1 MSISLD
7 SASKALTVVATFI
20 AVIAA
25 WKALPLN
32 EEIGKLQAAT
42 QSLDLQ
48 LKAAEGRLKEAEG
61 RLKET
66 ESGRKLSFDL
76 YTEVRKVL
84 ENKGTT
90 PRDEEVLRVLI
101 ESLAEDPFR
110 VKLLSVLAVSAKSPE
125 TRQSAE
131 ESGKFYLE
139 QTQLPQRTTPAIVPA
154 TQPGRTAQPGGTAQR
169 PSVDSID
176 VDVFFCAEKLATSE
190 PIAKRVIDLKLP
202 SETGRW
208 RPRLLPESINRQ
220 PGYGIVT
227 NEIRYN
233 VPDETEAAKV
243 LADRLSEAGVSVK
256 LKESSQTT
264 KWYVSIFI
272 CQ

>member
-32 EEIGKLQAAT
+32 EEIGNLQAAT

-84 ENKGTT
+84 ENKETT

-139 QTQLPQRTTPAIVPA
+139 QAQLPQRTTPAMVPA
-154 TQPGRTAQPGGTAQR
+154 TQPGRTAQR

-243 LADRLSEAGVSVK
+243 LADRLSKAGVSVK